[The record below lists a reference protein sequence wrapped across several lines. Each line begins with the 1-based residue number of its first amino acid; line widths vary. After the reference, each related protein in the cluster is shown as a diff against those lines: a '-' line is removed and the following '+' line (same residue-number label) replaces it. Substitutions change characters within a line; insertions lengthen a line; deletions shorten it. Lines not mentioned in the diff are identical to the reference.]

1 MADERKIFC
10 GSGRIVNAWKRGVSI
25 CLEDIPEK
33 FKKISDKNGKTYVNL
48 EVIDLKEPNKWG
60 KTVSVEVN
68 QWTPGQ
74 ANQQTKTSPN
84 YKPSK
89 PTQQANQRKQERE
102 NTPENFLD
110 DSSEII
116 PF

>member
-33 FKKISDKNGKTYVNL
+33 FKKISDKNGKTYINL
-48 EVIDLKEPNKWG
+48 EVVDLKEPNKWG

-74 ANQQTKTSPN
+74 ATTQPRQ
-84 YKPSK
+84 SK

-102 NTPENFLD
+102 DTPENFLD

>member
-1 MADERKIFC
+1 MADERKIYC
-10 GSGRIVNAWKRGVSI
+10 GNGRIVNAWKRGISI
-25 CLEDIPEK
+25 CLEDIPAEW
-33 FKKISDKNGKTYVNL
+33 KKVSKNGKTYVNL

-74 ANQQTKTSPN
+74 ANSPNKTSPRT
-84 YKPSK
+84 SGL
-89 PTQQANQRKQERE
+89 TRQALQRKDERE
-102 NTPENFLD
+102 NTPENFTGD
-110 DSSEII
+110 EFNDANI

>member
-33 FKKISDKNGKTYVNL
+33 FKKISDKNGKTYINL
-48 EVIDLKEPNKWG
+48 EVVDLKEPNKWG

-74 ANQQTKTSPN
+74 ANQQTKTSPRTSGLTQEALQRQ
-84 YKPSK
+84 SK
-89 PTQQANQRKQERE
+89 RE
-102 NTPENFLD
+102 NTPENFVD